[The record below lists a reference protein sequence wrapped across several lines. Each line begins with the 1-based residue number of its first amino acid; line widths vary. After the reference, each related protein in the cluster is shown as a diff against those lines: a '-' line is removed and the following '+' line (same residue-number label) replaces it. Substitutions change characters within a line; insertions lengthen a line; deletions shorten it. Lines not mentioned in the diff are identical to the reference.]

1 MNNLNRYFNPIRT
14 MNDWQ
19 WINSELF
26 HPHIRERAHTRH
38 THETSQRVVVLCE
51 FILWTQSEYTYKI
64 IGDLI
69 KEKGLKNREEKRKK
83 GIFGG

>member
-1 MNNLNRYFNPIRT
+1 MAGKGKHTLN
-14 MNDWQ
+14 
-19 WINSELF
+19 F

-38 THETSQRVVVLCE
+38 THETPQRVVVLCE

-64 IGDLI
+64 IGDLM

-83 GIFGG
+83 GIFGGGKKEKRDKNSG